1 MELFLLFILIFVF
14 GTAVG
19 SFLNV
24 IVDRNDSEESVIK
37 GRSRC
42 DYCKK
47 PLQASDLIPLASYIF
62 LGGRC
67 RYCKKKLNL
76 YYPTIELLTGLS
88 FVVVF
93 VVVDGLGALGSIVE
107 LAGILYYLLTMSVLI
122 VIFFADLKYGIIP
135 FKAVL
140 VGVLATLGWH
150 LAYPSANVYY
160 INYLISAV
168 SSFAAFLFI
177 FLATRGRGIG
187 FGDVVYVFFMGLLLG
202 FPKIILGFYI
212 AFLSGAIISLILIAL
227 KLKKLRGDTIPFGPF
242 LVIGTI
248 VSLFWGNLLIDRITA
263 YLLP

>member
-1 MELFLLFILIFVF
+1 MEIFLLFILIFVF
-14 GTAVG
+14 GTTVG

-24 IVDRNDSEESVIK
+24 IVDRNDSKESIIT

-42 DYCKK
+42 DYCKEL
-47 PLQASDLIPLASYIF
+47 LQAYDLIPLASYIF

-93 VVVDGLGALGSIVE
+93 VVVGEGSLGSIVE
-107 LAGILYYLLTMSVLI
+107 FVGIIYYLLIISVLI

-140 VGVLATLGWH
+140 VGVLATLGWY
-150 LAYPSANVYY
+150 LAYPSTNITYT
-160 INYLISAV
+160 NYLISAV
-168 SSFAAFLFI
+168 SSFAAFLLI
-177 FLATRGRGIG
+177 FLATRGKGIG

-202 FPKIILGFYI
+202 FPKIILGFYV
-212 AFLSGAIISLILIAL
+212 AFLSGAIISLVLIAL
-227 KLKKLRGDTIPFGPF
+227 KLKKLRGDSIPFGPF
-242 LVIGTI
+242 LVTGTI